1 MGTQKTNLQNVK
13 CVAHMLLYVDI
24 QTTAFSPMVV
34 SHPFTNDGIVR
45 LLDDTGNIT
54 LADLVNNPDDLDRWR
69 QKVGEEIDKAET
81 PYQILMLFDKP
92 YYLTFIKYAASDLSQ
107 KDLGH
112 LLSDAWIMAAAPN
125 NDHNVSKRELVALFK
140 SVSPQYLMD
149 QDEYQVYQS
158 LGDIVTV
165 YRGVALS
172 NKTSVK
178 ALSWTLD
185 YKTAEGFAHP
195 FGKEG
200 TVYRA
205 QIQKKHIHAYFAGR
219 NESEVIVDPRY
230 LEQIMQVPK
239 QQFSMKMTQK

>member
-1 MGTQKTNLQNVK
+1 
-13 CVAHMLLYVDI
+13 
-24 QTTAFSPMVV
+24 
-34 SHPFTNDGIVR
+34 
-45 LLDDTGNIT
+45 
-54 LADLVNNPDDLDRWR
+54 
-69 QKVGEEIDKAET
+69 
-81 PYQILMLFDKP
+81 
-92 YYLTFIKYAASDLSQ
+92 
-107 KDLGH
+107 
-112 LLSDAWIMAAAPN
+112 MAAAPN

-200 TVYRA
+200 TVYKA

-230 LEQIMQVPK
+230 LEQIMQMPK
-239 QQFSMKMTQK
+239 EQFSMKMTQKYVQADELLKQVVCSAYQTHGLWRVSATKDHRVGKAARYWPKFEMRR